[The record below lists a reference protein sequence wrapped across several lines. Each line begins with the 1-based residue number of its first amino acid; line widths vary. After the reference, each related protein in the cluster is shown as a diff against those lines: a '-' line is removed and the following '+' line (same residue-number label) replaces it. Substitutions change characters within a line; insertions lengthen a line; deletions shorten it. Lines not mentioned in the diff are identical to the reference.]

1 MNYKNKRLMKNKEA
15 HASFTVEAALTIPIC
30 FWVMYGLMYL
40 FLLLNTQFVVY
51 QSMLYAADKL
61 YAMGTPAAYTA
72 NSGLLSKAFDEL
84 EENLPAEAVELI
96 SEGVMNYLIGQVSK
110 LYIKELITD
119 YYEVSGRELECV
131 EDGFK
136 GLECKESKA
145 YEGDGTILINVSY
158 EFEFPGQLFF
168 LPDKEINQSLYLY
181 GFYGTGWDKV
191 TIFDDEGE
199 EHVGS
204 YVYITKSGEV
214 YHSDRECTYIS
225 ISLSQVRTDELSAL
239 RNASGGKYY
248 ACEYCA
254 RGNGGLNAYV
264 TEYGD
269 RYHSDEDCSR
279 IYREAEAILKEE
291 AEERGLR
298 ACSKCSEE

>member
-1 MNYKNKRLMKNKEA
+1 MKNKKLINIREA
-15 HASFTVEAALTIPIC
+15 RASLTVEAALVIPLC

-51 QSMLYAADKL
+51 QSMLYASDKL

-72 NSGLLSKAFDEL
+72 NSGLISKAFDEL
-84 EENLPAEAVELI
+84 EEDLPKEAVELI
-96 SEGVMNYLIGQVSK
+96 SEGVMNYLIGQISK
-110 LYIKELITD
+110 VYIKELVTD
-119 YYEVSGRELECV
+119 YYEDNDIELECV
-131 EDGFK
+131 EDGYE
-136 GLECKESKA
+136 GLDCRESRA
-145 YEGDGTILINVSY
+145 YAGDGTILINVSY

-168 LPDKEINQSLYLY
+168 LPDKEINQSLYMY

-191 TIFDDEGE
+191 TIFEEDGE
-199 EHVGS
+199 PAGS
-204 YVYITKSGEV
+204 YVYITKNGEV

-225 ISLSQVRTDELSAL
+225 ISLSQVRTAGLSAL

-254 RGNGGLNAYV
+254 RGEEGLNSYI
-264 TEYGD
+264 TEHGD

-279 IYREAEAILKEE
+279 INREAEAILKEE

-298 ACSKCSEE
+298 ACSKCGEE